1 MILFFFFNEFP
12 LCISF
17 SIYII
22 TNRLSFSICQTSV
35 QKEKKKTI
43 HILSMS
49 FKGSIP
55 VEGKQKYWKKKKK
68 REERSKSFNGKEE
81 NKKTLVFPFKNDKKE
96 THILNIIFILL
107 YENMCISNIM

>member
-1 MILFFFFNEFP
+1 MIFFFFFNEFP
-12 LCISF
+12 LRISF

-22 TNRLSFSICQTSV
+22 TNRLLFSIFQTSV

-55 VEGKQKYWKKKKK
+55 VEGKQKYWKKKKEK
-68 REERSKSFNGKEE
+68 KKEISKSFNGKEE

-96 THILNIIFILL
+96 TQILNIIFIL
-107 YENMCISNIM
+107 ISNIM

>member
-1 MILFFFFNEFP
+1 MNFPYVFN
-12 LCISF
+12 SF

-22 TNRLSFSICQTSV
+22 TNRLLFSICQTSV

-55 VEGKQKYWKKKKK
+55 VEGKQKYWKKKKEKKK
-68 REERSKSFNGKEE
+68 RGKKQE
-81 NKKTLVFPFKNDKKE
+81 F
-96 THILNIIFILL
+96 
-107 YENMCISNIM
+107 